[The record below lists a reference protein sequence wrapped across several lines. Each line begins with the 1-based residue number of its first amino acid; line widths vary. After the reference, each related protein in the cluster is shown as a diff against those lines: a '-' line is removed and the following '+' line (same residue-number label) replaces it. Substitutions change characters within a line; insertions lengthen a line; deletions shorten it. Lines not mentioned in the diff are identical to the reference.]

1 MRSTKK
7 NRKKRRISQSVIRKN
22 YLANEERIKKAYSFD
37 SKIDPEQA
45 FETEIR
51 SIVEQQ
57 NMTTTE
63 AVKQAFR
70 SELFTPIEERF
81 KRNALK
87 ALRNTNVPGDNT
99 TPYAIWRKL
108 TQHQKIDLNLLVY
121 KGYNDTGDYQIYE
134 YTNVHGRLIQILF
147 YLSPEKIIVL

>member
-22 YLANEERIKKAYSFD
+22 YLANEERIKTAYSFD

-45 FETEIR
+45 FETEVR

-63 AVKQAFR
+63 AVKQAFK
-70 SELFTPIEERF
+70 SELFTPIKDRM
-81 KRNALK
+81 KQNALK

-99 TPYAIWRKL
+99 TPYAKWRKL
-108 TQHQKIDLNLLVY
+108 TQHQKIDPNLLVY
-121 KGYNDTGDYQIYE
+121 KGYNDTGEYQIYE

-147 YLSPEKIIVL
+147 YKSPEGIEVL